1 MNYIRNISFTVK
13 RDKTEEFNKLL
24 KSEVLPTMKAQPGFK
39 HELAMINGQH
49 AVGLSVWTDKASA
62 EKYQT
67 AVYPQLLKK
76 LSLCI
81 EGTPEITS
89 YDLMLSTLAV

>member
-1 MNYIRNISFTVK
+1 MNYIRNVSFTVK
-13 RDKTEEFNKLL
+13 RDKTAEFTKALTNDILPMM
-24 KSEVLPTMKAQPGFK
+24 KSQPGFK

-76 LSLCI
+76 LALFI
-81 EGTPEITS
+81 EGTPEVTH
-89 YDLMLSTLAV
+89 YDLAVSTLAV